1 VIKGVLRQLSY
12 RYKFRHAVVH
22 SGAKISN
29 SSLGHDV
36 VLFNSV
42 TLIDC
47 SIGNYSYVQ
56 KNSELVKSH
65 VGHFCSIASDVI
77 VGLAEHPTNMV
88 STSPVFYDPTQPLP
102 VCFVDNKL
110 SNTNVPVTTIES
122 DVWIGHGAKIRAGI
136 TIGVGS
142 IIGAGSVV
150 VKDVEPY
157 SVVGGVPA
165 REIRKRFDE
174 QVCQGLIESK
184 WWLLSDAQ
192 LVTLSRYFTNPVVF
206 LKMLQDGYKKDIR

>member
-1 VIKGVLRQLSY
+1 MIKAFLRQISY

-22 SGAKISN
+22 SGVTVSN
-29 SSLGHDV
+29 STLGEKA

-42 TLIDC
+42 VLIDS
-47 SIGNYSYVQ
+47 SIGDYSYVQ
-56 KNSELVKSH
+56 KNTELVKAN
-65 VGHFCSIASDVI
+65 VGRFCSIASDVI
-77 VGLAEHPTNMV
+77 VGLAEHPTAMV

-102 VCFVDNKL
+102 ACFVDNML
-110 SNTNVPVTTIES
+110 VSTEVSATTIES
-122 DVWIGHGAKIRAGI
+122 DVWIGHGVKIRAGV

-142 IIGAGSVV
+142 VIGAGSVV

-157 SVVGGVPA
+157 SIVGGVPA

-174 QVCQGLIESK
+174 QVCQGLIESQ
-184 WWLLSDAQ
+184 WWLLSEEKLA
-192 LVTLSRYFTNPVVF
+192 TYSRYFTNPVVF